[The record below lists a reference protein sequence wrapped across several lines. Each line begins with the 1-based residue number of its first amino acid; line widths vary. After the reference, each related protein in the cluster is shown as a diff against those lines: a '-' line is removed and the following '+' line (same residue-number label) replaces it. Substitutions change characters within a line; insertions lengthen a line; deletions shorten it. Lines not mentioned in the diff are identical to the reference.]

1 MWNNTSLGA
10 DEESHKDGTPPKFL
24 FGVHLEFHYF
34 QSLPEFHKESTFIL
48 ATVQAKLKLSA
59 FTIDQLV

>member
-1 MWNNTSLGA
+1 MSKRMWTNTSLGA
-10 DEESHKDGTPPKFL
+10 DEESHISFWSPPWISL
-24 FGVHLEFHYF
+24 VF

-48 ATVQAKLKLSA
+48 ATEQAKLKCSA